1 MTTLNSIRILTAMP
15 DGEDGL
21 ILTFSDG
28 TTAAYVI
35 EELVELRPCR
45 EQTMQATAY
54 RYLMN

>member
-1 MTTLNSIRILTAMP
+1 MP